1 MNTVIEQKILQMLS
15 DISKLLAAQ
24 SNYSVATEEFRFKQM
39 EMAIQEMRNIASL
52 LETNNSYMLEI
63 SKALGIEME
72 KTI

>member
-1 MNTVIEQKILQMLS
+1 MNTVIEQKILQKLS

>member
-1 MNTVIEQKILQMLS
+1 MNTVIEQKILQKLS

-63 SKALGIEME
+63 SKALGIGME

>member
-1 MNTVIEQKILQMLS
+1 MNTVIEQKILQKLA

-24 SNYSVATEEFRFKQM
+24 SKYSVATEEFRFKQM

>member
-1 MNTVIEQKILQMLS
+1 MNAVIEQRILQMLS

-24 SNYSVATEEFRFKQM
+24 SNYSVATEEVRFKQM

>member
-1 MNTVIEQKILQMLS
+1 MNTVIEQKILQKLS

-39 EMAIQEMRNIASL
+39 EMALQEMRNIASL
-52 LETNNSYMLEI
+52 LETNNSYTLEI
-63 SKALGIEME
+63 SKALGIGME

>member
-1 MNTVIEQKILQMLS
+1 MNTVIEQKILQKLS

-24 SNYSVATEEFRFKQM
+24 SNYSVATEEVRFKQM

>member
-1 MNTVIEQKILQMLS
+1 MNTVIEQKILQKLS

-24 SNYSVATEEFRFKQM
+24 GNYSVATEEVRFKQM

>member
-1 MNTVIEQKILQMLS
+1 MNTVIEQKILQKLS

-24 SNYSVATEEFRFKQM
+24 SNYSVATEEFRCKQM

>member
-1 MNTVIEQKILQMLS
+1 MNTVIEQKILQKLS

-52 LETNNSYMLEI
+52 L
-63 SKALGIEME
+63 
-72 KTI
+72 

>member
-24 SNYSVATEEFRFKQM
+24 SNYSVATEEVRFKQM

>member
-24 SNYSVATEEFRFKQM
+24 GNYSVATEEFRFKQM